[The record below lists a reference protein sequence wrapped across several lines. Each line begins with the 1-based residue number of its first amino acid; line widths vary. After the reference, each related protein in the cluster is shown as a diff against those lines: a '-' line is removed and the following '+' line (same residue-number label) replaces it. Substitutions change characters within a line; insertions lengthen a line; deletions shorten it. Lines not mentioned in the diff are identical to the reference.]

1 MEKIQFLNAIRSEK
15 IEYVENEPMNR
26 HTTFKIGGNA
36 DVFVKVADTH
46 QLKVA
51 LKAAAEFNVPYFILG
66 RGSNLLVSDKGIEG
80 AVISLGEVDEIRIE
94 GETVICGAGAS
105 LRSVCLF
112 CLKESL
118 SGLEFAYG
126 IPGSMGGAVFM
137 NAGAYGGEMAQV
149 VEKVQ
154 AVDGAGNEVLLC
166 GDELKFGYR
175 TSVFKTNGLIVTQVV
190 LKLSKGKN
198 DEIKAQM
205 DDYFNRRREKQPLE
219 FPSAGSTFKRPE
231 GYFAGALIEK
241 NNFKGVSVG
250 GAQVSEK
257 HAGFVINRGEA
268 KCEDVLTLIEKIK
281 QTVLQKDGVILEPEV
296 IFIGRE

>member
-1 MEKIQFLNAIRSEK
+1 MDKIQFLNALKSEK

-36 DVFVKVADTH
+36 DIFVNVTDTK
-46 QLKVA
+46 QLKAA
-51 LKAAAEFNVPYFILG
+51 LKAALESNVPSFILG

-80 AVISLGEVDEIRIE
+80 AVISLNALDEISIK
-94 GETVICGAGAS
+94 GDNVICGAGAS
-105 LRSVCLF
+105 LRSVCLS
-112 CLKESL
+112 CLKQSL

-149 VEKVQ
+149 VERVR

-175 TSVFKTNGLIVTQVV
+175 TSAFKTNGLIITEVT
-190 LKLSKGKN
+190 LKLSKGDSN
-198 DEIKAQM
+198 EIKAQM
-205 DDYFNRRREKQPLE
+205 DDFFNRRREKQPLE

-241 NNFKGVSVG
+241 NNLKGVGIG

-257 HAGFVINRGEA
+257 HAGFVINRGAA
-268 KCEDVLTLIEKIK
+268 KCEDVLSLIKKIK
-281 QTVLQKDGVILEPEV
+281 QTVLQNDGVILEPEV
-296 IFIGRE
+296 IFVGRE